1 MTILAASEIRRRIR
15 STKDDRLVITPL
27 LNENEQVRGASV
39 DVRLGN
45 YFISFIRGK
54 KGYVNPKE
62 MQTISDIFE
71 TNQEIYVPY
80 RKTFILHPR
89 QFVIGGTLEY
99 FGLPKDLSA
108 FVVGRSSWGRLGL
121 VVATAI
127 GVHPN
132 YHGIITL
139 ELTNLGEVPINLF
152 PGWPIAQVFSQT
164 IIIDPNCPI
173 KGCDLDN
180 SRYSLTVKPEMS
192 RLVEPED
199 LKHLEEA
206 INKRSYGDQI
216 QH

>member
-1 MTILAASEIRRRIR
+1 MAILAASEIRRRIR
-15 STKDDRLVITPL
+15 STQDDHLTITPL

-45 YFISFIRGK
+45 YFISFVRGK
-54 KGYVNPKE
+54 KGYFNPKDI
-62 MQTISDIFE
+62 QTMSDVFE

-80 RKTFILHPR
+80 RKPFILHPR

-127 GVHPN
+127 GVHPS

-139 ELTNLGEVPINLF
+139 ELTNLGEVPIHLY
-152 PGWPIAQVFSQT
+152 PGWPVAQVFFQT
-164 IIIDPNCPI
+164 MLADPNCPV

-180 SRYSLTVKPEMS
+180 SRYSLAVKPEMS

-199 LKHLEEA
+199 LRHLEEA
-206 INKRSYGDQI
+206 INKRSYGD
-216 QH
+216 